1 MPAITNKPRKAGAGR
16 EVGARIGGGILAL
29 MLLFFV
35 WHGAATT
42 AQASESAAGIA
53 PIEIDGS
60 FSVTRLE
67 GRMFALRDASRTLT
81 LSDVAFGSHASDF
94 RPLPGA
100 LSAGYVGDAYW
111 VRIPL
116 AIKGKAPPL
125 QIELRPAYLDD
136 VRLYVPRRMSA
147 TGSADFAE
155 IRLGDHVPF
164 RERPVVSVLMSAPLY
179 LPDDFAGDIYIRLET
194 TSTLALRGAI
204 RTASSLAGS
213 TTIQSLQLGLY
224 EGLFLMT
231 AIMNLLFWFRLR
243 DRTYLAYAVYI
254 VVQGLLTWAKSGLV
268 PAEYMPGGGR
278 GVDFVMSI
286 GMFSNHFFG
295 AVFVIVQTGSSSR
308 FPLAH
313 KIFVGFALM
322 SLLSLIASYFGYY
335 QQVVEAQL
343 LGALV
348 ISLVALLC
356 NFLLLRDGVLGSAFA
371 CIAIGCQILGS
382 LAASLMLRAMVPYAA
397 WMDYGYE
404 TGSIFFMIYM
414 TVSLAL
420 RTQRAEKERE
430 AARDE
435 ALAVART
442 SEQFAMSLVEQ
453 RTRELAAAKEQAEAA
468 LQSEKASQE
477 EQIRFVDV
485 ISHQYRTP
493 LAVISSSLSAIR
505 TSLEPADAKN
515 LERIERSRRA
525 IARLVDIIDV
535 NGHRSR
541 MEGVAVRLA
550 PSPVR
555 ILDFLVNVATRASD
569 NLGGRL
575 VELRLDGVSDDG
587 IGHFDAGVIELALV
601 NLIENSGKF
610 SAPDRPITLTGKRVG
625 NTLLLSVRDEGIGI
639 PEQERDL
646 LLHKYFRASNSGG
659 TTGLGLGLY
668 IVNTAASAHNGL
680 VEVESTEGQGTT
692 VSIQLPNT
700 LP

>member
-1 MPAITNKPRKAGAGR
+1 MFLLWLCAAVAAKANEPVHPAIA
-16 EVGARIGGGILAL
+16 
-29 MLLFFV
+29 
-35 WHGAATT
+35 
-42 AQASESAAGIA
+42 
-53 PIEIDGS
+53 IDGT
-60 FSVTRLE
+60 FSVARLE
-67 GRMFALRDASRTLT
+67 GAMYALADPGRMLT
-81 LSDVAFGSHASDF
+81 LDDVLTGAASGGF
-94 RPLPGA
+94 RALPGA
-100 LSAGYVGDAYW
+100 LSAGYTSDAYW
-111 VRIPL
+111 VRVPV

-125 QIELRPAYLDD
+125 QIEMRPAYLDD
-136 VRLYVPRRMSA
+136 VRLYVPQRSNPA
-147 TGSADFAE
+147 GAADFRE
-155 IRLGDHVPF
+155 IRLGDHIPF
-164 RERPVVSVLMSAPLY
+164 RDRPVISVLMSAPLY

-295 AVFVIVQTGSSSR
+295 AVFVMVQTGSSRR

-322 SLLSLIASYFGYY
+322 SALSLVASYFGYY
-335 QQVVEAQL
+335 QRVVEAQL

-348 ISLVALLC
+348 ISCVALLC
-356 NFLLLRDGVLGSAFA
+356 NLFLLRDGVLGSAFA
-371 CIAIGCQILGS
+371 CIAIACQILGS

-397 WMDYGYE
+397 WMDYSYE

-442 SEQFAMSLVEQ
+442 SEQFAMNLVEQ
-453 RTRELAAAKEQAEAA
+453 KTRELAAAKERAEAA
-468 LQSEKASQE
+468 LRSEKASQE

-505 TSLEPADAKN
+505 TSLESTDEKN

-525 IARLVDIIDV
+525 IDRLVDIIDV

-541 MEGVAVRLA
+541 MEGVAVRPTPGTVSLRGFLA
-550 PSPVR
+550 
-555 ILDFLVNVATRASD
+555 NVVGRASD
-569 NLGGRL
+569 NLGGRP
-575 VELRLDGVSDDG
+575 VQLRLEG
-587 IGHFDAGVIELALV
+587 IGDQDTGHFDPGMIELALL
-601 NLIENSGKF
+601 NLIENSAKF
-610 SAPDRPITLTGKRVG
+610 SAPGKPILLTGSKDG
-625 NTLLLSVRDEGIGI
+625 DDLHLSVSDEGIGI
-639 PEQERDL
+639 PEEERDL
-646 LLHKYFRASNSGG
+646 LSRKYFRASNSGG

-668 IVNTAASAHNGL
+668 IVNSAVAAHGGA
-680 VEVESTEGQGTT
+680 VDVQSTEGQNTT
-692 VSIQLPNT
+692 VSLLLPGVLRESCAGSLKPDVPDGSLET
-700 LP
+700 GAAAASAIA